1 MRSTGLRGMHR
12 DLQSYEDGTYAS
24 NRDVEALTQHIT
36 MLHEDRDL
44 LERLRAAGPRSRS
57 RVTWTA
63 AGRVLLDVYRETIA
77 ARQRRWRAVRRRRPS
92 ASNHDLVFR
101 RIRRRVGSMTPKV
114 SVVIPTYNRAAT
126 VRKGI
131 ESVLAQTV
139 TDLEVIVVDDGSSD
153 ETGKILAQA
162 FGDRIRYYA
171 QPNQG
176 ASVARNK
183 GITEAR
189 GEWIAFL
196 DSDDL
201 WEKDKLEWQFKALER
216 FGPQCGGCYTDVR
229 IFNHSETRTFFEMA
243 EDNYRHEGTMGVNTD
258 VLRLLVRPGG
268 AGMVVCLSS
277 FLARADMV
285 RRTGGLDPKL
295 LYSQDSEFLFRLAML
310 TGYCYVNLPLVR
322 FDRSPAEI
330 RHVGVSAEWNKQDF
344 FLQDSQLRLE
354 GLLRLG
360 DTLPTKIR
368 KLIRAQLSL
377 VHSGWANWYLE
388 NEQYGKA
395 RQAVSRAA
403 QMDLTVNMAAKWLLT
418 WMTPR
423 LAQRTVQRRR
433 ERGKDSFT
441 V

>member
-1 MRSTGLRGMHR
+1 M
-12 DLQSYEDGTYAS
+12 
-24 NRDVEALTQHIT
+24 N
-36 MLHEDRDL
+36 
-44 LERLRAAGPRSRS
+44 
-57 RVTWTA
+57 
-63 AGRVLLDVYRETIA
+63 
-77 ARQRRWRAVRRRRPS
+77 
-92 ASNHDLVFR
+92 
-101 RIRRRVGSMTPKV
+101 PKV

-153 ETGKILAQA
+153 DTQKILGET

-171 QPNQG
+171 QPNKG

-229 IFNHSETRTFFEMA
+229 IFNHSETRTFFQMA
-243 EDNYRHEGTMGVNTD
+243 EDSYRHEGIIGVNTD

-277 FLARADMV
+277 FLSRADMV

-295 LYSQDSEFLFRLAML
+295 LYSQDSEFMFRLAML
-310 TGYCYVNLPLVR
+310 TGFCYVNLPLVL

-330 RHVGVSAEWNKQDF
+330 RHVGVSSEWNKEDF

-360 DTLPTKIR
+360 EALPTNVR
-368 KLIRAQLSL
+368 KLIRAQLGS
-377 VHSGWANWYLE
+377 VHSGWTNWYLQ
-388 NEQYGKA
+388 NEEYGKA
-395 RQAVSRAA
+395 REAVSRAA
-403 QMDLTVNMAAKWLLT
+403 QLDLTLNVAAKWLLT

-423 LAQRTVQRRR
+423 LGLRTVRQRR